1 MPVVG
6 YLNIGS
12 TTMEDARMVSFQEGL
27 REQGFV
33 EGRNAVIESRY
44 ASTGDYEGLLALAN
58 DLVRLPVTVLFA
70 TGSAGV
76 ASTLADLQEQVSA
89 LTRELAE
96 AREQQTATS
105 EVLSRHLK
113 LARRVGAGFPGYA
126 GERGLHLR
134 GRVRHPVSS
143 GGRRLPSRC
152 STQRAACIRRVLA
165 TRTTS
170 AGSEHSP

>member
-12 TTMEDARMVSFQEGL
+12 TTMGDARMVSFQEGL

-58 DLVRLPVTVLFA
+58 DLVRLPVTVLFT

-76 ASTLADLQEQVSA
+76 ARA
-89 LTRELAE
+89 
-96 AREQQTATS
+96 ARAATATIPIVFANGSDPVKVGLVASLNRPGGNVTGVSFQSNALGAKRLELLKELVPSTVAIGFLVNPSNPNADS
-105 EVLSRHLK
+105 ETTDVQAA
-113 LARRVGAGFPGYA
+113 ARALG
-126 GERGLHLR
+126 
-134 GRVRHPVSS
+134 
-143 GGRRLPSRC
+143 
-152 STQRAACIRRVLA
+152 
-165 TRTTS
+165 
-170 AGSEHSP
+170 